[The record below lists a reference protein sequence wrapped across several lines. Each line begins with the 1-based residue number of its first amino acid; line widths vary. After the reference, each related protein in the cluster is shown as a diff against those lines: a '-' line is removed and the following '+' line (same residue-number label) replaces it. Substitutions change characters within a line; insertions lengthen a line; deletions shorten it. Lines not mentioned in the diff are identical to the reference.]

1 MNEQNIKRSISVLKK
16 VLQERFSSELEL
28 YLFGSVAR
36 NNYLPDSDIDVLVL
50 VPGEVNTRLEEEIFD
65 LAYEVELEYDVV
77 FGIVVHA
84 REFWASEKAAV
95 MPFHQN
101 LQREAV
107 RI

>member
-1 MNEQNIKRSISVLKK
+1 MADRIQQGG
-16 VLQERFSSELEL
+16 LQ
-28 YLFGSVAR
+28 VA
-36 NNYLPDSDIDVLVL
+36 
-50 VPGEVNTRLEEEIFD
+50 EEIFD
-65 LAYEVELEYDVV
+65 LVYDVELEYDVV

-84 REFWASEKAAV
+84 KEFWASEKAAV